1 MPDII
6 DERVSIR
13 AYTDEEVSE
22 ADIRSL
28 LQAAMAAP
36 SAGNQQPWEFVVCR
50 DAGLRA
56 TLSEV
61 TPYAKPAAKAPVVI
75 ALLMRQDVWF
85 PPMAVQDVSAAC
97 ENILL
102 RTTSLG
108 LGAVW
113 LGIYPLEDRVEAV
126 ARALEVDSGALTP
139 FALVCVGHPAKHPA
153 PTGPTRYDEARVQ
166 WR

>member
-1 MPDII
+1 MTDII

-28 LQAAMAAP
+28 LEAAMAAP
-36 SAGNQQPWEFVVCR
+36 SAANQQLWEFVVCR
-50 DAGLRA
+50 DADLRA

-61 TPYAKPAAKAPVVI
+61 SPYAKPAAKAPLVL
-75 ALLMRQDVWF
+75 ALLMRRDVRF
-85 PPMAVQDVSAAC
+85 PPMVVQDVSAAC

-102 RTTSLG
+102 RATSLG

-113 LGIYPLEDRVEAV
+113 LGIYPAEERVEAV
-126 ARALEVDSGALTP
+126 ARALGIEPGVLTP
-139 FALVCVGHPAKHPA
+139 FALVCVGHPAKRLA
-153 PTGPTRYDEARVQ
+153 PTGPSRFDEARVR